1 MIAIEI
7 SERKLHERKE
17 EGYLDY
23 QESGWTEFGLKLKM
37 EKESG

>member
-1 MIAIEI
+1 LEKFRLRGDDMMIAIEI

-23 QESGWTEFGLKLKM
+23 QESG
-37 EKESG
+37 